1 MLSCEFWDITKVK
14 AKAQVNQRSR
24 DSRTISMDGTA
35 PENERH
41 RKKQGMCVYIHPI
54 QMLFWFTLEN

>member
-1 MLSCEFWDITKVK
+1 MSGEFLDVTKVK
-14 AKAQVNQRSR
+14 AKAQVSQRSC

-41 RKKQGMCVYIHPI
+41 RKKKGMCVYIHPI
-54 QMLFWFTLEN
+54 QMLFWFT